1 MKQWRSKAKLLP
13 DLHYMVDQYI
23 YLLFVEQ
30 YRYFACFLRYMHQ
43 GSENTLDA
51 FVVSVSDGVQKLSKS
66 IPVTV
71 VLLSKSSPHQSST
84 SPTVIRVEEGK
95 EVTIEVED
103 LLSQRAEGSRN
114 TSALIYEII
123 RSPEFG
129 QIRVNGIV
137 PDHFLNADL
146 VEGTVRYCHTGGEI
160 GPEVKRDSAMLMVSE
175 DGPSRDYFLIEL
187 SFVISPVD
195 NAPPQ
200 LMLGSPLLVG
210 EGKSARLTSEVVS
223 AWDQDSSD
231 SRLFFVVSQTPV
243 WGSLMKTRSARSE
256 RSNTKH
262 SISSFTMSDLRD
274 GAVQYVQSNFPEGGP
289 PSDSFFIYATDGK
302 QNSTPGK
309 VEVTVMRNSKEE
321 QPSPLSFE
329 IDDIVVDEGGEKVFN
344 IRLSRAAVKSKAE
357 LVLSLATPPSN
368 GQVILVTSAHQNN
381 GIKEVP
387 LQEVAVSNLLAG
399 IQLVYQHDG
408 SETSSDQFVLSLTTG
423 SHTVRKVGHV
433 LVVPVNDARP
443 EVVFNNILRVNFG
456 ASGIISNLF
465 LKAVDAD
472 NPDNQVKYILVS
484 PPRKG
489 VLEFRRSNLTS
500 GGAWQ
505 ELTTG
510 DSFTQW
516 DINSDHLRYTHT
528 RSLGELARDN
538 FVFQLTDSKNFV
550 SHETFEIE
558 IMRPDSETIIVHNNE
573 MIIKV
578 GSSNPITSDLLS
590 VIDSNVFSENIQYR
604 ITRLPTMGFVEVYNN
619 ITVSLVPISMFSQS
633 ELDRRAV
640 FYRHALNSTSKND
653 SFEFVVTGARNET
666 ISSGTFRIRIQPNSF
681 FPPTLEAN
689 VPLMVIHGSSA
700 LLTSS
705 NLRMSGQEI
714 SSQNLLYTV
723 VELPRHGKLLKN
735 ETVVAQFTQRDL
747 DDGSILYKS
756 NSTDESMMDYF
767 LFTISSRPA
776 DLRPSVNFTET
787 RPQFFSILIQPI
799 SKIAPTLS
807 HVRSL
812 VSLVALPGDRYGFIL
827 TNEHLMSTHLLFD
840 ASQIVYYIREKPKSG
855 CFENRGTKRVI
866 KKKFTQKDVDDERV
880 VFVLNNEIQ
889 TTNDSVSFKIT
900 DPNRNT
906 VDGVR

>member
-1 MKQWRSKAKLLP
+1 
-13 DLHYMVDQYI
+13 
-23 YLLFVEQ
+23 
-30 YRYFACFLRYMHQ
+30 MHQ

-71 VLLSKSSPHQSST
+71 VMLSKSSPHQST
-84 SPTVIRVEEGK
+84 ASPTIIRVDEGK
-95 EVTIEVED
+95 EVIIEMED
-103 LLSQRAEGSRN
+103 LLGQRAADSRN

-137 PDHFLNADL
+137 PDHFLNVDL

-160 GPEVKRDSAMLMVSE
+160 GTEVKKDSAMLMVSE
-175 DGPSRDYFLIEL
+175 DSPSRDYFLIEL

-231 SRLFFVVSQTPV
+231 NHLFFVVSQTPV

-262 SISSFTMSDLRD
+262 SVSSFTMSDLKD
-274 GAVQYVQSNFPEGGP
+274 GVVQYVQSNFPEGGP

-321 QPSPLSFE
+321 PSPLSFE

-357 LVLSLATPPSN
+357 LVLSLATAPSY
-368 GQVILVTSAHQNN
+368 GQVILVMSAHQNN

-399 IQLVYQHDG
+399 VQLVYQHDG
-408 SETSSDQFVLSLTTG
+408 SETSRDQFVLSLTTG

-433 LVVPVNDARP
+433 VVVPVNDARP
-443 EVVFNNILRVNFG
+443 EVMRNDILRVNFG
-456 ASGIISNLF
+456 ASGIINDLF

-472 NPDNQVKYILVS
+472 NPDSQVTYILVS

-489 VLEFRRSNLTS
+489 ILELQQSNLTS
-500 GGAWQ
+500 GAWR

-516 DINSDHLRYTHT
+516 DVNSDHLRYTHT

-538 FVFQLTDSKNFV
+538 FVFQLTDSKNLV

-558 IMRPDSETIIVHNNE
+558 IMRPESETIIVHNSE
-573 MIIKV
+573 MIIKA
-578 GSSNPITSDLLS
+578 GSTNPITNDLLS
-590 VIDSNVFSENIQYR
+590 VIDSNAISENIQYL
-604 ITRLPTMGFVEVYNN
+604 ITRHPTTGSIGVYSN
-619 ITVSLVPISMFSQS
+619 ITKSLFPISIFSQS
-633 ELDRRAV
+633 DVDHRAV
-640 FYRHALNSTSKND
+640 FYRHSLNSTSKND
-653 SFEFVVTGARNET
+653 SFEFTITGARNET
-666 ISSGTFRIRIQPNSF
+666 ISSGTFKIQIHLNSF

-714 SSQNLLYTV
+714 SPQNLLYTI

-735 ETVVAQFTQRDL
+735 ETVVGQFTQKDL
-747 DDGSILYKS
+747 DEGSIVYKS

-767 LFTISSRPA
+767 LFRISYRPVA
-776 DLRPSVNFTET
+776 ECPVNFTET

-799 SKIAPTLS
+799 SKIAPTLVQ
-807 HVRSL
+807 VRSL
-812 VSLVALPGDRYGFIL
+812 VSLVSLPGDRFGFIL
-827 TNEHLMSTHLLFD
+827 TNEHLLSTHLLFD
-840 ASQIVYYIREKPKSG
+840 ASQIVYYIREKPKFG
-855 CFENRGTKRVI
+855 AFENRGTKRVI
-866 KKKFTQKDVDDERV
+866 KKKFTQKDLDDERV
-880 VFVLNNEIQ
+880 VFVLNNEVQ
-889 TTNDSVSFKIT
+889 TTNDSVTFKIT

-906 VDGVR
+906 VDGIR